1 MGYAAAV
8 IILVVLLTCVAVLFV
23 WCVVQWVIGRQ
34 QRDGGCVCSWHV
46 CVCGGESETKCLGRV
61 YHHS

>member
-1 MGYAAAV
+1 MEAEV
-8 IILVVLLTCVAVLFV
+8 FEPLKER
-23 WCVVQWVIGRQ
+23 W
-34 QRDGGCVCSWHV
+34 RDPKARRVCSWHV

>member
-1 MGYAAAV
+1 MSQAASLMHNRRKASRMEAEV
-8 IILVVLLTCVAVLFV
+8 FEPLKER
-23 WCVVQWVIGRQ
+23 W
-34 QRDGGCVCSWHV
+34 RDPKARRVCSWHV